1 MPEAVLFDSKP
12 SELPSGHVLLH
23 LQFVEPE
30 HVLILGGTR
39 TVAAGTV
46 VRMSLGALSSCT
58 VLGSRQKTAYAV
70 GQFLRRRD
78 NTIEFMPRVYRR
90 HWIDRLLQPL
100 GIDRYTP
107 DELED
112 SLANPADLAS
122 GRRSRR

>member
-1 MPEAVLFDSKP
+1 MPEAILFDSKP
-12 SELPSGHVLLH
+12 SEVPAGHVLLH

-30 HVLILGGTR
+30 HVRILGGTR

-46 VRMSLGALSSCT
+46 VRLSLWSHSSCT

-70 GQFLRRRD
+70 GQFLRRR
-78 NTIEFMPRVYRR
+78 NKTIEFMPRVYRR
-90 HWIDRLLQPL
+90 HWVDEVLTLV

-107 DELED
+107 GELEN

-122 GRRSRR
+122 GRRSLR